1 MVLASRNYAEPQ
13 PSRVFR
19 EEAGGGGGRRQEAF
33 IVSKPIST
41 KTHGAIDYLSVPLL
55 VAAPRL
61 FGWSPAVTRYL
72 TVAAAGT
79 LAYSLLTR
87 YEFGA
92 KPVLP
97 MGTHLA
103 LDGVNGALTL
113 AAPWLLG
120 ETSGAAR
127 AALMGMGAFELGASL
142 LTDPEPRAM
151 PVDPTSNPAE
161 EALPS
166 PS

>member
-1 MVLASRNYAEPQ
+1 
-13 PSRVFR
+13 
-19 EEAGGGGGRRQEAF
+19 
-33 IVSKPIST
+33 
-41 KTHGAIDYLSVPLL
+41 
-55 VAAPRL
+55 
-61 FGWSPAVTRYL
+61 
-72 TVAAAGT
+72 VAAAGT

-97 MGTHLA
+97 MRTHLA

-113 AAPWLLG
+113 AVPWLLG
-120 ETSGAAR
+120 ETSGAVR

-151 PVDPTSNPAE
+151 PVDPTSNPGRRSPALTVIAGGDTCQ
-161 EALPS
+161 ALPR
-166 PS
+166 PSVRTG